1 MFTNLTYIYEH
12 FFFMGYSFFLFLF
25 YLFFFLHHSYDVHAK
40 ANVLIQT
47 YLNQHHAHSGSEEV
61 DGA

>member
-1 MFTNLTYIYEH
+1 MKTFSWE
-12 FFFMGYSFFLFLF
+12 YSFFFF
-25 YLFFFLHHSYDVHAK
+25 FSTCSFFLHHSYDVHAK

-47 YLNQHHAHSGSEEV
+47 YLNQHHAYGGSEEV

>member
-1 MFTNLTYIYEH
+1 MFTNLTYIYEN
-12 FFFMGYSFFLFLF
+12 FFFMGILFFLFL
-25 YLFFFLHHSYDVHAK
+25 LFFLHHSYDVHAK